1 MTSSLERQ
9 IIYPDR
15 DGRSMADNPQQF
27 PWIVLIKENLQE
39 VQEANQR
46 AEQESQRAERLATQ
60 LRALGVDPKA

>member
-1 MTSSLERQ
+1 MTSFLGRQ
-9 IIYPDR
+9 IIYADR

-27 PWIVLIKENLQE
+27 PWIVLIKENLQG

-46 AEQESQRAERLATQ
+46 SEQESQRAERLATQ